1 MYASLWIAK
10 TGLDAQQ
17 TRMSTISNN
26 MANVNTVGFKKERAL
41 FSDLLYQNVRQ
52 VGSQTSQDTKSPT
65 GLQVGTGVR
74 TVATEKIHTQGNLL
88 QTGNSLDVSIQGRGY
103 FQIRTPDGNLGYTRD
118 GSFKMNSEGLLVDK
132 NGYTL
137 DPQITLPANANTISI
152 SEDGIVGVVS
162 QGETAP
168 TNVGQIQLADFINP
182 SGLQAVGDNIY
193 VETASSGSPS
203 VSNPGTNGA
212 GGLIQGALE
221 SSNVNIVEE
230 MVNMIETQRAY
241 EMNSKAISTT
251 DSMIQNANQNL

>member
-1 MYASLWIAK
+1 
-10 TGLDAQQ
+10 
-17 TRMSTISNN
+17 

-137 DPQITLPANANTISI
+137 DPQIPLPANANTISI

>member
-118 GSFKMNSEGLLVDK
+118 GSLK
-132 NGYTL
+132 
-137 DPQITLPANANTISI
+137 
-152 SEDGIVGVVS
+152 
-162 QGETAP
+162 
-168 TNVGQIQLADFINP
+168 
-182 SGLQAVGDNIY
+182 
-193 VETASSGSPS
+193 
-203 VSNPGTNGA
+203 
-212 GGLIQGALE
+212 
-221 SSNVNIVEE
+221 
-230 MVNMIETQRAY
+230 
-241 EMNSKAISTT
+241 
-251 DSMIQNANQNL
+251 